1 MAKAKVFVTRPY
13 HTEAIPLL
21 KEHFDVE
28 VWGETVSPPRPYLMQ
43 KVAECDGMLTESY
56 DRIDGEIFEAA
67 DVLKVVANRAIGT
80 DNLDIPAATQ
90 RGILIGNTPGVLHE
104 SCADLVF
111 ALILDVSRRVS
122 QSDRVVREGQ
132 WKVLEQLSYM
142 GTDVHGKVL
151 GIVGMGLIGQAVA
164 RRARGFDM
172 KIIYFSRTRKPD
184 VEQQLGAQWVADLP
198 TLLGESDIVSL
209 HMPLTSETEG
219 LIDASALKQMKREA
233 FLINTTR
240 GRTVDQKALYE
251 ALTDGTIAGA
261 GLDVTVP
268 EPISPDDPIIS
279 LPNVVITP
287 HIASATTATFNTMGR
302 MAAQNIIAAL
312 SGQPMPSCI
321 NPEALAN
328 RR

>member
-1 MAKAKVFVTRPY
+1 MVDAKVFITRPY
-13 HTEAIPLL
+13 HTEATSLL
-21 KEHFDVE
+21 KNFFEVE
-28 VWGETVSPPRPYLMQ
+28 VWKETVTPPRPYLMQ
-43 KVAECDGMLTESY
+43 KMAECEGILTESY
-56 DRIDGEIFEAA
+56 DRIDREIFEAVEA
-67 DVLKVVANRAIGT
+67 TKVVSNRAIGT
-80 DNLDIPAATQ
+80 DNIDILAATEH
-90 RGILIGNTPGVLHE
+90 GVLIGNTPGVLHE

-122 QSDRVVREGQ
+122 QSDRVVREGR
-132 WKVLEQLSYM
+132 WKMLEQLSYM
-142 GTDVHGKVL
+142 GTDVYGKTL
-151 GIVGMGLIGQAVA
+151 GIVGMGLIGHAVA

-184 VEQQLGAQWVADLP
+184 VEQQLGLQWAPDLS

-209 HMPLTSETEG
+209 HMPLTDETEV
-219 LIDASALKQMKREA
+219 LIGESEFKQMKRGA

-240 GRTVDQKALYE
+240 GRTVDQKALYH
-251 ALTDGTIAGA
+251 ALTNEMIAGA

-279 LPNVVITP
+279 LSNVVITP

-302 MAAQNIIAAL
+302 MAAQNIISAL
-312 SGQPMPSCI
+312 KGQPMPSCI
-321 NPEALAN
+321 NPESLAN